1 MNTTHASHFVYVVR
15 LRHAD
20 PRDPSA
26 LSGRLEHVMS
36 GRQHDFD
43 NAQALLACLAH
54 EQAQVAQAQG
64 LERRG
69 APQRAASREA

>member
-1 MNTTHASHFVYVVR
+1 MTTTQAGHFVYVIR
-15 LRHAD
+15 LRHGD
-20 PRDPSA
+20 PRDPAA

-43 NAQALLACLAH
+43 DAQSLLACLAH
-54 EQAQVAQAQG
+54 EQAQVARAQG

-69 APQRAASREA
+69 PAPRAVGLGR